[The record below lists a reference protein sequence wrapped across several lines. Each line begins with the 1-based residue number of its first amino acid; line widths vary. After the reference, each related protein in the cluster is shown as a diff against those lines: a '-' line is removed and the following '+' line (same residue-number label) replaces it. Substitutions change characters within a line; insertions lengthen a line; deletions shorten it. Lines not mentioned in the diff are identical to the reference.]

1 MSIPSLDDLQP
12 RRRSLPSGTARD
24 ATALALVTVGLGGL
38 VRTAFAVHPLL
49 GTAVTSGLALAAGVA
64 LGQER

>member
-12 RRRSLPSGTARD
+12 RRRSLTTGAARD
-24 ATALALVTVGLGGL
+24 VTALALVTAGLGGL
-38 VRTAFAVHPLL
+38 VTVAFRVNPLL
-49 GTAVTSGLALAAGVA
+49 GAAVTSGLALAAGVA

>member
-12 RRRSLPSGTARD
+12 RRRSLPTGTARD
-24 ATALALVTVGLGGL
+24 VAALALATVGVGGL
-38 VRTAFAVHPLL
+38 MRTAFAVHPLL
-49 GTAVTSGLALAAGVA
+49 GAAVTSGLALAAGVA